1 MLNIRNELILI
12 QLLLHSSC
20 KCCWAKKEEEEKKN
34 FPLLLKDKRN
44 NNFVCCRKLS
54 FFIVLVC
61 NIIVHEKKHHVLQC
75 LEILRRIC
83 YIADH
88 RSIFFWFVHF
98 WYQLLHYVVLW
109 LLKNCLSIVHSRV
122 SSSQSWWW
130 SLTGCWSWI
139 CPEYGWGAR
148 QSLDGDQLQHSLYLI
163 QTCEGRNRRGFHN
176 REL

>member
-1 MLNIRNELILI
+1 MLNTRNELILI

-20 KCCWAKKEEEEKKN
+20 KCCWAKKEKNKKT
-34 FPLLLKDKRN
+34 FPFFSKINATTISYVVESCL
-44 NNFVCCRKLS
+44 

-75 LEILRRIC
+75 LENLRRIC

-109 LLKNCLSIVHSRV
+109 LLKYWLSIVHSRV

-130 SLTGCWSWI
+130 SLTDCWSWI

-148 QSLDGDQLQHSLYLI
+148 QSLDGDQLQHRYLI
-163 QTCEGRNRRGFHN
+163 QTFEGRNRGGFHN

>member
-20 KCCWAKKEEEEKKN
+20 KCCWAKKEKKKKT
-34 FPLLLKDKRN
+34 FPFFSKINATTISYVVESCL
-44 NNFVCCRKLS
+44 

-75 LEILRRIC
+75 LENLRRIC

-109 LLKNCLSIVHSRV
+109 FIWNTDCLSYIVVCHHPKAGGGAWQTAGVGSARNMGGGQDNLWMV
-122 SSSQSWWW
+122 ISSSI
-130 SLTGCWSWI
+130 GI
-139 CPEYGWGAR
+139 
-148 QSLDGDQLQHSLYLI
+148 
-163 QTCEGRNRRGFHN
+163 
-176 REL
+176 